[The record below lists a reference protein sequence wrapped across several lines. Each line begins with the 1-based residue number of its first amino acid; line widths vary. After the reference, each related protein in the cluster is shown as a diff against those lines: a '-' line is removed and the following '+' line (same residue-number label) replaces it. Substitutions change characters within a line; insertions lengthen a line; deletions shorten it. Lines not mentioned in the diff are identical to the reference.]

1 MFNAVKSFTT
11 DLLHGDPAAVWHS
24 AQIVATA
31 LVSGTLGA
39 WLVAGRTQSVQ
50 AAISATA
57 TRPKHDKSTSDHE
70 SSSSDENDAESNAS
84 NDDDAPTVQDGS
96 APVIDARKYRDFKMV
111 LVVRNDLGMTKGKVA
126 AQCCHA
132 CLAAYKHCVRH
143 NPKARPPR
151 SLSWAWEYSGQAKVA
166 LKVNSEDEMLELE
179 ALAQSLS
186 LSAKSIRDAGRT
198 QIAAG
203 SRTVLAIGPGPVEI
217 IDQVTKHLKLF

>member
-1 MFNAVKSFTT
+1 MLQAVKSFAT
-11 DLLHGDPAAVWHS
+11 DLLRGDPAAVWHS
-24 AQIVATA
+24 AQILATA

-57 TRPKHDKSTSDHE
+57 ARPKHDKSTSNHE
-70 SSSSDENDAESNAS
+70 SSSSAEDSDAESDAS
-84 NDDDAPTVQDGS
+84 SDDDAPADGS
-96 APVIDARKYRDFKMV
+96 APVIDARKYSDFKMV

-143 NPKARPPR
+143 NPKLAE
-151 SLSWAWEYSGQAKVA
+151 AWEYTGQAKVA

-217 IDQVTKHLKLF
+217 IDQVTKHLKLY

>member
-1 MFNAVKSFTT
+1 MLQAVKSFTT
-11 DLLHGDPAAVWHS
+11 DLLRGDPAAVWHS

-57 TRPKHDKSTSDHE
+57 ARPKHDKSTSDHE
-70 SSSSDENDAESNAS
+70 SSSSSDESDAES
-84 NDDDAPTVQDGS
+84 DEDAPADGS

-126 AQCCHA
+126 AQ
-132 CLAAYKHCVRH
+132 LAE
-143 NPKARPPR
+143 
-151 SLSWAWEYSGQAKVA
+151 AWEYSGQAKVA

-217 IDQVTKHLKLF
+217 IDQVTKHLKLY